1 MIPPLALDLDLN
13 DPAVT
18 PSWSADITPYLRAWS
33 SSRGTA
39 RELTRVEAGTA
50 SVTLDNLDGRFTP
63 MSTSSMFYP
72 NLLPMRRMRLRANI
86 GGWGASWGES
96 YGGTVLPIWTMFVES
111 WPAAFPSVGDD
122 QTVTVGLVDG
132 FKVLSLAYVS
142 GSFASQRSDV
152 RVAAILDAVGWPASD
167 RSLSVGIQT
176 LPAST
181 LVNVSALQHL
191 QDVEKAEGGKLYIG
205 RDGKLV
211 FRDRY
216 SAVLSQR
223 SSEWADDGT
232 AMSYRDLVLR
242 FDDSFVINDA
252 HITRDGGVNEQV
264 ATSASSIAHYRPRT
278 EVDTLLLNTDN
289 EALDYA
295 GWLVN
300 TYAEPS
306 LRIEQ
311 LADNAMK
318 HGQWSQVLSRDLR
331 DRVLVT
337 KTPKGANRL
346 SQDSII
352 EGIAHEWTP
361 DTWRTTLMVSPSQT
375 AALFTWDVSAW
386 DVDTRWA
393 R

>member
-1 MIPPLALDLDLN
+1 MIPSLALDLDLR
-13 DPAVT
+13 DPAET
-18 PSWSADITPYLRAWS
+18 PVWGADITPYLRAWS
-33 SSRGTA
+33 STRGTA

-50 SVTLDNLDGRFTP
+50 TVTLDNLSGRFTP
-63 MSTSSMFYP
+63 GSASSPYYP
-72 NLLPMRRMRLRANI
+72 NLLPMRRMRLRANV
-86 GGWGASWGES
+86 
-96 YGGTVLPIWTMFVES
+96 GGTFYPVWSMFVES
-111 WPAAFPSVGDD
+111 WPAVFPSVGDD
-122 QTVTVGLVDG
+122 QTITVGLADG

-142 GSFASQRSDV
+142 GTFASQRSDV
-152 RVAAILDAVGWPASD
+152 RVGAVLDVIGWPPAD

-211 FRDRY
+211 FLDRY
-216 SAVLSQR
+216 SMLSSQR

-232 AMSYRDLVLR
+232 GMSYRDIAFR
-242 FDDSFVINDA
+242 FDDSFIINDA
-252 HITRDGGVNEQV
+252 RITRVGGVNEQI
-264 ATSASSIAHYRPRT
+264 ATSATSIARYRPRS
-278 EVDTLLLNTDN
+278 VADTLLLSTDN

-300 TYAEPS
+300 TYAEPT

-318 HGQWSQVLSRDLR
+318 HGQWAQVLSRDLR
-331 DRVLVT
+331 DRVLIT
-337 KTPKGANRL
+337 KTPRGATRL
-346 SQDSII
+346 SQDSLI

-361 DTWRTTLMVSPSQT
+361 DTWKTTLMVSPSQT
-375 AALFTWDVSAW
+375 ARLFTWDVSMW